1 MRPFENIM
9 PFLVLAI
16 ALGAAV
22 VLYLAIRTER
32 QLAARK
38 QINLIN
44 YRQKNHLFYITR
56 DIPVAVVAGTLAVAS
71 LVVAILA
78 LANGVVRMY
87 AIPLVLLMAVNAIC
101 AYFALARKKF
111 TRDIRVFDAY
121 YVQVAD
127 LLANKDRTQKDIE
140 ICQKRVSDLRQKLG
154 KTIKW
159 FNQNL
164 TEPVAESFLPSL
176 FAPVN
181 EMLQDYTREIDR
193 FSGAIEADFNKAISA
208 FLLNAV
214 EPELHV
220 VPLRDFDETAA
231 DDLIAAIKSSYG
243 AQVAKIALDQMA
255 SGAVKN
261 ARALANIMS
270 LLHELG
276 VTVDKDTLGNCL
288 RVAGKFEDRA
298 QLAEVLYKNKQIPAA
313 MVREVFIRE
322 NMEWAFAQGMA
333 EAFNTRELAAILTDL
348 LALDRVAMSY
358 VLLSQFD
365 STLIPVL
372 REAMQAEQ
380 TRSKGNPNAAFKQA
394 QAFELVLG
402 NEYAVGN
409 AASIFENIA
418 LMLFDHRTECGLDEE
433 EQARIIEI
441 VQANE
446 YMETR
451 REIGALY
458 NKAVQKGKALC
469 ESAMRIV
476 LQYVVNATPAQAFLD
491 SKRLVALLGE
501 YRFTVS
507 FGDLAVMRDLVAA
520 WMLCTG
526 EDEAVRDSILR
537 ELTAVPTQIP
547 MPEPPTKE
555 NAKTYGRMMLIHMSK
570 NERVRIRS
578 VIYRTERE
586 RLALDRVLA
595 LCGAVKEG

>member
-1 MRPFENIM
+1 MRPFEKLM
-9 PFLVLAI
+9 PFLVLGLMI
-16 ALGAAV
+16 GAAV

-56 DIPVAVVAGTLAVAS
+56 DIPVAVVAGA
-71 LVVAILA
+71 LA
-78 LANGVVRMY
+78 LAALVLAIIALTNPVVRLY
-87 AIPLVLLMAVNAIC
+87 AIPLALLMGVNGIC
-101 AYFALARKKF
+101 AYFAMARKKF

-127 LLANKDRTQKDIE
+127 LLANKERTQQDIE
-140 ICQKRVSDLRQKLG
+140 ICQKRVFELRQKLG

-164 TEPVAESFLPSL
+164 TEPVAEGFLPSL

-181 EMLQDYTREIDR
+181 EMLQDYTREIEW

-208 FLLNAV
+208 FLIDAV

-231 DDLIAAIKSSYG
+231 DDLIAAIKASYG
-243 AQVAKIALDQMA
+243 AQVAKIAQDQMA

-270 LLHELG
+270 LLNELG
-276 VTVDKDTLGNCL
+276 VTVDKETLGNCL
-288 RVAGKFEDRA
+288 RVAAQFDDRT

-313 MVREVFIRE
+313 LVRETFIPE
-322 NMEWAFAQGMA
+322 QMDWAFADGMA
-333 EAFNTRELAAILTDL
+333 QAFNTRELTAILTDL
-348 LALDRVAMSY
+348 LAADRVAMSY
-358 VLLSQFD
+358 TLLSQFD
-365 STLIPVL
+365 ATLMPVL
-372 REAMQAEQ
+372 REAMQAEEQ
-380 TRSKGNPNAAFKQA
+380 RSKQPNAAAKQA
-394 QAFELVLG
+394 KAFALVLG

-418 LMLFDHRTECGLDEE
+418 LMLFDHRTECGFDEE
-433 EQARIIEI
+433 EQARIVEI
-441 VQANE
+441 VQANNYLE
-446 YMETR
+446 AR
-451 REIGALY
+451 REIGVLY
-458 NKAVQKGKALC
+458 NKAVQKNKPLA
-469 ESAMRIV
+469 ESAMRVV
-476 LQYVVNATPAQAFLD
+476 LQYVVNATPEQSIFD

-507 FGDLAVMRDLVAA
+507 VGDLAVMRDLVAA
-520 WMLCTG
+520 WLLCTTK
-526 EDEAVRDSILR
+526 DEAVYQTVLQ
-537 ELTAVPTQIP
+537 ELINVPAQLP
-547 MPEPPTKE
+547 SSEPPTKE
-555 NAKTYGRMMLIHMSK
+555 NGRAYGRLILTHMSK
-570 NERVRIRS
+570 HERVRLRS
-578 VIYRTERE
+578 VIYRTESE

-595 LCGAVKEG
+595 IVAKEG